1 MGMFDTVY
9 CDYPLPDPGV
19 QENEFQTKSLESLME
34 RYTITRAGRLVQHVE
49 LRESREDKSVPWGFT
64 MEVVDAWDEDTGFHG
79 EIEFYDYVEGTS
91 YTYRARFSEG
101 QLQELKRVNE
111 EDTKSFLHP
120 VSNARSRRYAGV
132 FKEAVAVFGDADGAR
147 GWLWIPN
154 ASLEGRTPLEVAG
167 NEEGAAKVL
176 ALLGAVPGAES

>member
-1 MGMFDTVY
+1 
-9 CDYPLPDPGV
+9 
-19 QENEFQTKSLESLME
+19 
-34 RYTITRAGRLVQHVE
+34 
-49 LRESREDKSVPWGFT
+49 